1 MDLNFLKI
9 IDEKREML
17 DGIADELWE
26 FAETAYK
33 EFKSAGRLCQALREE
48 GFQVEEGLAGIPTAF
63 CGKYGTGRP
72 VIGIL
77 GEFDALEGLG
87 QAAGVVEKRPNGR
100 KSGHGCGHNLLGT
113 GALGAAL
120 AAGPPLLEA
129 TALSTWPTL
138 PR

>member
-48 GFQVEEGLAGIPTAF
+48 GFQVEEGLAASLRRF
-63 CGKYGTGRP
+63 AANTGP
-72 VIGIL
+72 
-77 GEFDALEGLG
+77 
-87 QAAGVVEKRPNGR
+87 AGR
-100 KSGHGCGHNLLGT
+100 
-113 GALGAAL
+113 
-120 AAGPPLLEA
+120 
-129 TALSTWPTL
+129 
-138 PR
+138 